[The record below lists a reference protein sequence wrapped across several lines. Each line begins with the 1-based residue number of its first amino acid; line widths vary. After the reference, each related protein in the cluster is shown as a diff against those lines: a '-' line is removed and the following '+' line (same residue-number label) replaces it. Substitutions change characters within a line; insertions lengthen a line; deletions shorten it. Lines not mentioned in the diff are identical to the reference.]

1 MAEDTFDWRMLEKI
15 LPRILRAA
23 FWGFLM
29 GGEALLLYY
38 LPAFEWLENFIPAEG
53 TPFMGLMAVFVLFEV
68 AMQLLSGS
76 VLRYALGT
84 ARALTTMF
92 ILFYTTDGG
101 VISQFIKFGPSTL
114 EVTIEFKAVLAI
126 IIALSLLVVFK
137 NVMHAVEFLS
147 ENSEEPIIPP
157 EIP

>member
-1 MAEDTFDWRMLEKI
+1 MAEDTFDWGMLKKI
-15 LPRILRAA
+15 LPRIIRAA

-29 GGEALLLYY
+29 GGEALLIYY
-38 LPAFEWLENFIPAEG
+38 LPAFGQFENFIPAEG
-53 TPFMGLMAVFVLFEV
+53 TPFIGLMVVFVLFEV
-68 AMQLLSGS
+68 TMQLLSGT

-101 VISQFIKFGPSTL
+101 VVSQVIQFGPSTL

-126 IIALSLLVVFK
+126 ILALSLLVVFK
-137 NVMHAVEFLS
+137 NVMHAIEFLS
-147 ENSEEPIIPP
+147 EKGEEPMIPL

>member
-1 MAEDTFDWRMLEKI
+1 MAEDTFNWRLLEKI
-15 LPRILRAA
+15 LPRIIRAA

-29 GGEALLLYY
+29 GGEALIFYY
-38 LPAFEWLENFIPAEG
+38 LPAFEQFENFVPAEG
-53 TPFMGLMAVFVLFEV
+53 TPFIGLMAVFVLFEV
-68 AMQLLSGS
+68 AMQLLSGT
-76 VLRYALGT
+76 VLRYVLGT

-101 VISQFIKFGPSTL
+101 VISQAIQFGPSTF

-126 IIALSLLVVFK
+126 FLALSLLVVFK

-147 ENSEEPIIPP
+147 EKGEEPMIPP